1 MSSFGVLHYFFW
13 LLLIIAFVMEAWA
26 LVHALTVQADAYSAA
41 DKLTK
46 KLWTIILVVATVLG
60 AAHAIAPAALGASP
74 IALLLG
80 ILPVAAFIA
89 AAVYLADVRPAVE
102 PYKKRGKGGG
112 SNSGP
117 YGPW

>member
-1 MSSFGVLHYFFW
+1 MLDYFFW

-26 LVHALTVQADAYSAA
+26 LADALSRPAGAYAA
-41 DKLTK
+41 ASKQSK
-46 KLWTIILVVATVLG
+46 KMWMIILIVSAVVGFAVAVFPLQ
-60 AAHAIAPAALGASP
+60 GASP

-89 AAVYLADVRPAVE
+89 AAVYLADVRPAV
-102 PYKKRGKGGG
+102 KDHKGRGGG
-112 SNSGP
+112 NMGP